1 MVSIY
6 CMCMT
11 VHRLA
16 LTACQR
22 SKQRILA
29 VLQIVGI
36 LLDSKLLKGS
46 SLPFYKER
54 RYLI

>member
-1 MVSIY
+1 
-6 CMCMT
+6 

-29 VLQIVGI
+29 VLQTVGI

-46 SLPFYKER
+46 ILPFYKER